1 MPKRRNPKL
10 IRQACRL
17 HFNGDLLKDI
27 AVLMDIN
34 RCTLSQWRQTDIWI
48 NYEAELLEQYERA
61 QGAADTHAAE
71 PR

>member
-10 IRQACRL
+10 IRQACLL

-34 RCTLSQWRQTDIWI
+34 RCTLSKWRQTDIWI
-48 NYEAELLEQYERA
+48 DYEEKLLEEWHQRQHENATQNTRL
-61 QGAADTHAAE
+61 
-71 PR
+71 